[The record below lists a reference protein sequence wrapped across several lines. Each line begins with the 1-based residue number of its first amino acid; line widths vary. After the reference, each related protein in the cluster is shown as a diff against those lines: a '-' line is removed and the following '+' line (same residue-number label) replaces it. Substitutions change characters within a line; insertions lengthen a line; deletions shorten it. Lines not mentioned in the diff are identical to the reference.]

1 MSSAQLTQ
9 TSESMASNR
18 QPSSV
23 LVVRY
28 KQCDHMN
35 AKSVTTIPDTFDLNQ
50 IFFEHHEGS
59 FDKKNYEFKAV
70 CRTGIDQK
78 AQEFEADKSIP

>member
-1 MSSAQLTQ
+1 
-9 TSESMASNR
+9 
-18 QPSSV
+18 
-23 LVVRY
+23 
-28 KQCDHMN
+28 MN